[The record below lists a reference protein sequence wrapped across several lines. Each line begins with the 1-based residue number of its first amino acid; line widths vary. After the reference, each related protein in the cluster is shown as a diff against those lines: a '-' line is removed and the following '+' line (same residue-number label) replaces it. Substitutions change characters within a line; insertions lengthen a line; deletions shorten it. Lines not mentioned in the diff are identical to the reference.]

1 MNVLETVSFGKSYFK
16 IAISLR
22 EAMFLSTVMTNMEVW
37 YGVSKAEVEELE
49 MLDRILLRNILRLP
63 RSTPTE
69 FLYLETGCLNIGTI
83 LKMRRINYLQYL
95 LKSDEEKM
103 LSQFFKTQLSF
114 PVKDDWTE
122 QVKMDLED
130 FQIGNNLDWIK
141 SKSKNSFKRLVKK
154 RAKEYA
160 LKLFNVQK
168 SSHSKLDNLYY
179 DELKMQNHLVSKDI
193 SVNQVQILMKY
204 RSRMADY
211 HKNYQGKE
219 ILKRCILCPN
229 HFDNQED
236 IFTCDYNKEKLTM
249 VGDYEDLFQERI
261 KPELIRTLEKI
272 NKLREN
278 KLR

>member
-1 MNVLETVSFGKSYFK
+1 
-16 IAISLR
+16 
-22 EAMFLSTVMTNMEVW
+22 
-37 YGVSKAEVEELE
+37 

-130 FQIGNNLDWIK
+130 FQNGKNLDWIK

-193 SVNQVQILMKY
+193 SVNQVQILMK
-204 RSRMADY
+204 
-211 HKNYQGKE
+211 
-219 ILKRCILCPN
+219 
-229 HFDNQED
+229 
-236 IFTCDYNKEKLTM
+236 
-249 VGDYEDLFQERI
+249 
-261 KPELIRTLEKI
+261 
-272 NKLREN
+272 
-278 KLR
+278 